1 MEMET
6 DVGVLTDFFDREGD
20 QTVINI
26 HVASNLHNL
35 CDILV
40 VEPQNLLVTLLH
52 VLVIQRDLDRLTLL
66 ELNLSGTTLWAEGET
81 PFTSEET
88 SSSLPGCFLG
98 PTELTPL
105 MRPVLISGPLVS
117 RAMATGL

>member
-6 DVGVLTDFFDREGD
+6 EVGVLTNFFDREGD
-20 QTVINI
+20 QTIINI

-35 CDILV
+35 CDVLV

-52 VLVIQRDLDRLTLL
+52 VLVIQRELDGLALL
-66 ELNLSGTTLWAEGET
+66 ELNLSGTTLREGQT
-81 PFTSEET
+81 PFTSEEP